1 MASEAPPA
9 REQQRAIGWTLYID
23 APGKSAGGAPHPVA
37 MSAALGN
44 QRFRKTGWCGYK
56 CAYVGGEPLCVFVF
70 FFFVFLASRK
80 VYRNK
85 CAQCFNGIIDQIIII
100 DMY

>member
-70 FFFVFLASRK
+70 FFSFSWPAERYIEISVHNVSMVL
-80 VYRNK
+80 
-85 CAQCFNGIIDQIIII
+85 
-100 DMY
+100 